1 MEIKKD
7 IFRAYDIRGI
17 YKQDLDEESFLLIGQ
32 AIGKKIIDNSNHS
45 KVCVCMDGRVSGPP
59 LKHNLIQGLVSMG
72 VDVIDIGML
81 PTPLL
86 YYSLKK
92 LNVEN
97 GLMITGSHNPSS
109 YNGIKMVI
117 NNKTL
122 FDEHIKDCLL
132 YTSPSPRD

>member
-1 MEIKKD
+1 MKIKKD

-45 KVCVCMDGRVSGPP
+45 KVYVCMDGRLSGAP
-59 LKHNLIQGLVSMG
+59 LKHNLIQGLVSMW

-97 GLMITGSHNPSS
+97 GLMIT
-109 YNGIKMVI
+109 VI
-117 NNKTL
+117 
-122 FDEHIKDCLL
+122 
-132 YTSPSPRD
+132 